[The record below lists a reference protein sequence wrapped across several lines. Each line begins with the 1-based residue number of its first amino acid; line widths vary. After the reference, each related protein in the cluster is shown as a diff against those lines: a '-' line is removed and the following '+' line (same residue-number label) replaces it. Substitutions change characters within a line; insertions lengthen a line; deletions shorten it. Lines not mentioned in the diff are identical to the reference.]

1 MARKLKDENYLGMF
15 PPEAHEEHAKKVH
28 LEQKIKDT
36 SFEIYDYE
44 HDLSM
49 KLDDLIN
56 KKNWKDSKLRDEVS
70 MINEELF
77 RLRHNLYALYDQQD
91 GKEHELIACDCGKV

>member
-1 MARKLKDENYLGMF
+1 MVENDNAIF
-15 PPEAHEEHAKKVH
+15 SKEAHKEHTKKEH

-56 KKNWKDSKLRDEVS
+56 KKNWKGSKLREEVS